1 MALITCSECSKE
13 VSDKAF
19 SCPSCGAP
27 ITSPSHEP
35 LKVTLSEKSH
45 TYTTRTGGKW
55 EGIGFLMI
63 VGGMFM
69 IMAGNVTGA
78 FIIILG
84 FIVFLVGR
92 FK

>member
-1 MALITCSECSKE
+1 MSNFHKEKE

-19 SCPSCGAP
+19 SCPNCGAP
-27 ITSPSHEP
+27 IASNSNTPPS
-35 LKVTLSEKSH
+35 KVILDEKSH

-78 FIIILG
+78 FIILLG